1 MLKWTFLENTMGSE
15 QSADAVSH
23 FAMMAVAGWEIFLI
37 KQEEERRRGS
47 FWGKNTLNSPFY
59 NQNRGAQILS

>member
-1 MLKWTFLENTMGSE
+1 MGSE

>member
-1 MLKWTFLENTMGSE
+1 MGSE

-37 KQEEERRRGS
+37 KLEEERRRGS